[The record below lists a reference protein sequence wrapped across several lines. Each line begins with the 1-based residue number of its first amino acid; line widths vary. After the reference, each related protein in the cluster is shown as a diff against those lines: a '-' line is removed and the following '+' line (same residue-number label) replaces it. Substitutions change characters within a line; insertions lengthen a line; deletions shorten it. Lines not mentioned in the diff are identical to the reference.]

1 MASKKARGKRKKTRQ
16 LFKAKSKVT
25 PNKVVEEISEGAVV
39 QININPSYHSTL
51 PFRRFQGKTG
61 RVIGKQGAAY
71 VVRFKLGN
79 QEKEIVASSV
89 HLNILNKPAKETVTE
104 TVTEQVVKEPKEVAK
119 EPVKEKAVVTVKEGN

>member
-1 MASKKARGKRKKTRQ
+1 MASKKAKGKRKKTRQ

-25 PNKVVEEISEGAVV
+25 PKKVVEEISDGAVV

-61 RVIGKQGAAY
+61 RVIGKQGTAY

-79 QEKEIVASSV
+79 LEKEIVASSV
-89 HLNILNKPAKETVTE
+89 HLNILNKPAKEP
-104 TVTEQVVKEPKEVAK
+104 VKEKVIEEVAK
-119 EPVKEKAVVTVKEGN
+119 EPVKEKAVVIVKEGN